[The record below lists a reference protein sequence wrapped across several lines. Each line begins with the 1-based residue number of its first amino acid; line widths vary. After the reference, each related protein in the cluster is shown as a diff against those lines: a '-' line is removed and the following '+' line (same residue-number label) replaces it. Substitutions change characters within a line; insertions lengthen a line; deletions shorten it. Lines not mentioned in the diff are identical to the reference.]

1 MTRSSA
7 PARSSSP
14 SGDAAGTNEI
24 KQDDQIVGTG
34 PFTLAEWRRGES
46 YTLARFDGYSA
57 LDGDAGGPAGRER
70 GSAKRVKVSVVTDPN
85 TRLNGLLTGQ
95 FQYVDSL
102 VGDQLAR
109 LKSAGQGVRIIRP

>member
-34 PFTLAEWRRGES
+34 PFKLAEWRRGES
-46 YTLARFDGYSA
+46 YTLARFDGYAA
-57 LDGDAGGPAGRER
+57 LDGDAGGLAGRKR
-70 GSAKRVKVSVVTDPN
+70 VYAKQVKVSVVTDPN
-85 TRLNGLLTGQ
+85 TRLNGLMSGQ
-95 FQYVDSL
+95 FQYADSL
-102 VGDQLAR
+102 LG
-109 LKSAGQGVRIIRP
+109 